1 MADEIMKSAF
11 ERAMERIKDLEEPS
25 KEEVLTWK
33 CLPEGQKLAVRYLKE
48 EFNLASEIGKFK
60 DEERRY
66 VVKGAEEVL
75 LRNISLPV
83 HDTAK
88 KTTKRAMDAIKA
100 IKKDKN
106 AVENT
111 FSKMRR
117 VFDHYTGEGEQ
128 QRKQAYEM
136 LKQDFQVKL
145 QQAMRQQ
152 GIPPGTKINIESQ
165 PQFQEE
171 WHMALSQMDAQ
182 YNQLLDEYKQE
193 ITNLR

>member
-1 MADEIMKSAF
+1 MADEIMKSAY

-33 CLPEGQKLAVRYLKE
+33 YLPEGQKLAVRYLKE

-75 LRNISLPV
+75 LRNITLPV
-83 HDTAK
+83 HDTARK
-88 KTTKRAMDAIKA
+88 NNKRAMDAIKA

-106 AVENT
+106 AVENA

-136 LKQDFQVKL
+136 LKQDFQMKL

-171 WHMALSQMDAQ
+171 WHMTLSQMDAQ

-193 ITNLR
+193 IANLR

>member
-1 MADEIMKSAF
+1 MADEMKSAYD
-11 ERAMERIKDLEEPS
+11 RAMERIKNLEEPS
-25 KEEVLTWK
+25 KDDVLTWK
-33 CLPEGQKLAVRYLKE
+33 YVPEGQKLAVRFLKE
-48 EFNLASEIGKFK
+48 EFNLATELGKFK

-66 VVKGAEEVL
+66 VAKGAEEVL
-75 LRNISLPV
+75 LRNIVLPV
-83 HDTAK
+83 HDIAK
-88 KTTKRAMDAIKA
+88 KNNKRAMDAVKA
-100 IKKDKN
+100 IKKDKT
-106 AVENT
+106 AVENVFT
-111 FSKMRR
+111 KMRR

-136 LKQDFQVKL
+136 LKQDFQAKL

-152 GIPPGTKINIESQ
+152 GIPPGTKINIEGQ

-171 WHMALSQMDAQ
+171 WHLTLSQMDAQ

>member
-1 MADEIMKSAF
+1 MADEMKSAYD
-11 ERAMERIKDLEEPS
+11 RAMERIKSLEEPS

-33 CLPEGQKLAVRYLKE
+33 YVPEGQKLAVRFLKE
-48 EFNLASEIGKFK
+48 EFNLATEIGKFK

-66 VVKGAEEVL
+66 VAKGAEEVL
-75 LRNISLPV
+75 LRNIVLPV
-83 HDTAK
+83 HDIAK
-88 KTTKRAMDAIKA
+88 KNNKRAMDAVKA
-100 IKKDKN
+100 IKKDKT
-106 AVENT
+106 AVENVFT
-111 FSKMRR
+111 KMRR

-136 LKQDFQVKL
+136 LKQDFQAKL

-171 WHMALSQMDAQ
+171 WHLTLSQMDAQ

>member
-1 MADEIMKSAF
+1 MADEMKSAYD
-11 ERAMERIKDLEEPS
+11 RAMERIKNLEEPS

-33 CLPEGQKLAVRYLKE
+33 YVPEGQKLAVRFLKE
-48 EFNLASEIGKFK
+48 EFNLATEMGKFK

-66 VVKGAEEVL
+66 VAKGAEEVL
-75 LRNISLPV
+75 LRNIVLPI

-88 KTTKRAMDAIKA
+88 KNNKRAMDAVKA
-100 IKKDKN
+100 IKKDKT
-106 AVENT
+106 AVENVFT
-111 FSKMRR
+111 KMRR

-136 LKQDFQVKL
+136 LKQDFQAKL

-171 WHMALSQMDAQ
+171 WHLTLSQMDAQ

-193 ITNLR
+193 ISNLR

>member
-1 MADEIMKSAF
+1 MADDMKSAYD
-11 ERAMERIKDLEEPS
+11 RAMERIKDLEEPS

-33 CLPEGQKLAVRYLKE
+33 YVPEGQKLAVRFLKE
-48 EFNLASEIGKFK
+48 EFNLASEMGKFK

-66 VVKGAEEVL
+66 VAKGAEDVL
-75 LRNISLPV
+75 LRNIVLPV
-83 HDTAK
+83 HDIAK
-88 KTTKRAMDAIKA
+88 KNNKKAMDAIKA
-100 IKKDKN
+100 IKKDKT
-106 AVENT
+106 AVENAFT
-111 FSKMRR
+111 KMRR
-117 VFDHYTGEGEQ
+117 VFDHYAGEGEQ

-136 LKQDFQVKL
+136 LKQDFQAKL

-171 WHMALSQMDAQ
+171 WHLTLSQMDAQ

-193 ITNLR
+193 IANLR

>member
-1 MADEIMKSAF
+1 MPEEMKSAYD
-11 ERAMERIKDLEEPS
+11 RAMERIKSLEDPS

-33 CLPEGQKLAVRYLKE
+33 YVPEGQRLAVRFLKE
-48 EFNLASEIGKFK
+48 EFNLATELGKFK

-66 VVKGAEEVL
+66 VAKGAEEVL
-75 LRNISLPV
+75 LRNIVLPI
-83 HDTAK
+83 HDIAK
-88 KTTKRAMDAIKA
+88 KNNKRAMDAVKA
-100 IKKDKN
+100 IKKDKT
-106 AVENT
+106 AVENVFT
-111 FSKMRR
+111 KMRR

-136 LKQDFQVKL
+136 LKQDFQAKL

-152 GIPPGTKINIESQ
+152 GIPPGTKINIEGQ

-171 WHMALSQMDAQ
+171 WHLTLSQMDAQ

>member
-193 ITNLR
+193 IANSR

>member
-1 MADEIMKSAF
+1 MADDMKSAYD
-11 ERAMERIKDLEEPS
+11 RAMERIKSLEEPS

-33 CLPEGQKLAVRYLKE
+33 YVPEGQKLAVRFLKE
-48 EFNLASEIGKFK
+48 DFNLASEMGKFK

-66 VVKGAEEVL
+66 VVKGAEDVL
-75 LRNISLPV
+75 LRNIVLPV
-83 HDTAK
+83 HDIAK
-88 KTTKRAMDAIKA
+88 KNNKKAMDAIKA
-100 IKKDKN
+100 IKKDKT
-106 AVENT
+106 AVENAFT
-111 FSKMRR
+111 KMRR
-117 VFDHYTGEGEQ
+117 VFDHYANEGEQ

-136 LKQDFQVKL
+136 LKQDFQAKL

-171 WHMALSQMDAQ
+171 WHLTLSQMDAQ

-193 ITNLR
+193 IANLR

>member
-1 MADEIMKSAF
+1 MADEMKSAYD
-11 ERAMERIKDLEEPS
+11 RAMERIKSLEEPS

-33 CLPEGQKLAVRYLKE
+33 YVPEGQKLAVRFLKE
-48 EFNLASEIGKFK
+48 EFNLATELGKFK

-66 VVKGAEEVL
+66 VAKGAEEVL
-75 LRNISLPV
+75 LRNIVLPV
-83 HDTAK
+83 HDIAK
-88 KTTKRAMDAIKA
+88 KNNKRAMDAVKA
-100 IKKDKN
+100 IKKDKT
-106 AVENT
+106 AVENVFT
-111 FSKMRR
+111 KMRR

-136 LKQDFQVKL
+136 LKQDFQAKL

-152 GIPPGTKINIESQ
+152 GIPPGTKINIEGQ

-171 WHMALSQMDAQ
+171 WHLTLAQMDAQ

>member
-1 MADEIMKSAF
+1 MADEMKSAYD
-11 ERAMERIKDLEEPS
+11 RAMERIKSLEEPS

-33 CLPEGQKLAVRYLKE
+33 YVPEGQKLAVRFLKE
-48 EFNLASEIGKFK
+48 EFNLATELGKFK

-66 VVKGAEEVL
+66 VAKGAEEVL
-75 LRNISLPV
+75 LRNIVLPI
-83 HDTAK
+83 HDIAK
-88 KTTKRAMDAIKA
+88 KNNKRAMDAVKA
-100 IKKDKN
+100 IKKDKT
-106 AVENT
+106 AVENVFT
-111 FSKMRR
+111 KMRR

-136 LKQDFQVKL
+136 LKQDFQAKL

-152 GIPPGTKINIESQ
+152 GIPPGTKINIEGQ

-171 WHMALSQMDAQ
+171 WHLTLSQMDAQ

>member
-1 MADEIMKSAF
+1 MPDEMKSAYD
-11 ERAMERIKDLEEPS
+11 RAMERIKGLEEPS

-33 CLPEGQKLAVRYLKE
+33 HVPEGQKLAVRFLKE
-48 EFNLASEIGKFK
+48 EFNLANEMGKFK

-66 VVKGAEEVL
+66 VAKGVEEVL
-75 LRNISLPV
+75 LRNIVLPV
-83 HDTAK
+83 HDIAK
-88 KTTKRAMDAIKA
+88 KNNKRAMDAVKA
-100 IKKDKN
+100 IKKDKT
-106 AVENT
+106 AVENAFT
-111 FSKMRR
+111 KMRR
-117 VFDHYTGEGEQ
+117 VFDHYSGEGEQ

-152 GIPPGTKINIESQ
+152 GVPPGTKINIESQ

-171 WHMALSQMDAQ
+171 WHMTQSQMDAQ

-193 ITNLR
+193 IANLR

>member
-1 MADEIMKSAF
+1 MADEMKSAYD
-11 ERAMERIKDLEEPS
+11 RAMERIKSLEDPS

-33 CLPEGQKLAVRYLKE
+33 YVPEGQRLAVRFLKE
-48 EFNLASEIGKFK
+48 EFNLATELGKFK

-66 VVKGAEEVL
+66 VAKGAEEVL
-75 LRNISLPV
+75 LRNIVLPI
-83 HDTAK
+83 HDIAK
-88 KTTKRAMDAIKA
+88 KNNKRAMDAVKA
-100 IKKDKN
+100 IKKDKT
-106 AVENT
+106 AVENVFT
-111 FSKMRR
+111 KMRR

-136 LKQDFQVKL
+136 LKQDFQAKL

-152 GIPPGTKINIESQ
+152 GIPPGTKINIEGQ

-171 WHMALSQMDAQ
+171 WHLTLSQMDAQ

>member
-1 MADEIMKSAF
+1 MADDMKSAYD
-11 ERAMERIKDLEEPS
+11 RAMERIKSLEEPS

-33 CLPEGQKLAVRYLKE
+33 YVPEGQKLAVRFLKE
-48 EFNLASEIGKFK
+48 EFNLASELGKFK

-66 VVKGAEEVL
+66 VAKGAEDVL
-75 LRNISLPV
+75 LRNIVLPV
-83 HDTAK
+83 HDIAK
-88 KTTKRAMDAIKA
+88 KNNKKAMDAIKA
-100 IKKDKN
+100 IKKDKT
-106 AVENT
+106 AVENAFT
-111 FSKMRR
+111 KMRR
-117 VFDHYTGEGEQ
+117 VFDHYANEGEQ

-136 LKQDFQVKL
+136 LKQDFQAKL

-171 WHMALSQMDAQ
+171 WHMTLSQMDAQ

-193 ITNLR
+193 IANLR

>member
-1 MADEIMKSAF
+1 MTDEMKSAYD
-11 ERAMERIKDLEEPS
+11 RAMERIKSLEEPS

-33 CLPEGQKLAVRYLKE
+33 YVPEGQKLAVRYLKE
-48 EFNLASEIGKFK
+48 EFNLASEMGKFK

-75 LRNISLPV
+75 LRNIVLPI
-83 HDTAK
+83 HEIAK
-88 KTTKRAMDAIKA
+88 KNNKKAMDAIKS
-100 IKKDKN
+100 IKKDKT
-106 AVENT
+106 AVENAFT
-111 FSKMRR
+111 KMRR
-117 VFDHYTGEGEQ
+117 VFDHYAGEGEQ

-171 WHMALSQMDAQ
+171 WHMTLSQMDAQ

-193 ITNLR
+193 IANLR

>member
-1 MADEIMKSAF
+1 MADEMKSAYD
-11 ERAMERIKDLEEPS
+11 RAMERIKSLEEPS

-33 CLPEGQKLAVRYLKE
+33 YVPEGQKLAVRFLKE
-48 EFNLASEIGKFK
+48 EFNLAIELGKFK

-66 VVKGAEEVL
+66 VAKGAEEVL
-75 LRNISLPV
+75 LRNIVLPI
-83 HDTAK
+83 HDIAK
-88 KTTKRAMDAIKA
+88 KNNKRAMDAVKA
-100 IKKDKN
+100 IKKDKT
-106 AVENT
+106 AVENV

-117 VFDHYTGEGEQ
+117 VFDHYANEGEQ

-136 LKQDFQVKL
+136 LKQDFQAKL

-152 GIPPGTKINIESQ
+152 GIPANTKVNIESQ

-171 WHMALSQMDAQ
+171 WHLTLSQMDAQ

-193 ITNLR
+193 IASLR

>member
-1 MADEIMKSAF
+1 MADEMKSAYD
-11 ERAMERIKDLEEPS
+11 RAMERIKSLEEPS

-33 CLPEGQKLAVRYLKE
+33 YVPEGQKLAVRFLKE
-48 EFNLASEIGKFK
+48 EFNLATELGKFK

-66 VVKGAEEVL
+66 VAKGAEEVL
-75 LRNISLPV
+75 LRNIGLPV

-88 KTTKRAMDAIKA
+88 KNNKRAMDAVKS
-100 IKKDKN
+100 IKKDKT
-106 AVENT
+106 AVENVFT
-111 FSKMRR
+111 KMRR
-117 VFDHYTGEGEQ
+117 VFDHYANEGEQ

-136 LKQDFQVKL
+136 LKQDFQAKL

-171 WHMALSQMDAQ
+171 WHLTLSQMDAQ

-193 ITNLR
+193 IASLR